1 MTHRRAPSRGGFAG
15 AALAVLGALTAA
27 CQSPSVASDEPARL
41 RDPDAAC
48 VQAVADA
55 ATQLSGRAVNL
66 GAPPFT
72 DGPRLWLESG
82 MARDRDG
89 RPLDGRNPGRP
100 LLLTLSRTAA
110 GACEVHH
117 EAAGQRRVL
126 PAACHCEGL
135 GAGAR

>member
-1 MTHRRAPSRGGFAG
+1 MVM
-15 AALAVLGALTAA
+15 LAALTAA
-27 CQSPSVASDEPARL
+27 CQSPTTASAEPARL

-55 ATQLSGRAVNL
+55 AAQFSGRAVNL
-66 GAPPFT
+66 GAQPFV

-89 RPLDGRNPGRP
+89 RPLDGRNLGRP
-100 LLLTLSRTAA
+100 LALTLVRTAA

-117 EAAGQRRVL
+117 VESGQRRVL

-135 GAGAR
+135 GAAAR